1 LLTLSSDQLA
11 CLERL
16 EISTGE
22 PKVENYSKANIF
34 PDPVPS
40 DSLQR
45 TDKNPMAKHAAPDF
59 GTKLTVGNPAPDML
73 YGYNRLEAFT
83 DGQQT
88 QLISIG
94 NGRVAN
100 TQNLILP
107 FFVIEFKANGSEKPG
122 SLWGATNQCLDG
134 SASCVNIAER
144 LKHQLRQY
152 KSNKFELINS
162 TVFSI
167 AMSSTEAR
175 LYITWKHDELNY
187 YTRKINSFAL
197 QDLEHYVKFC
207 KYVQNI
213 IDWGRDKRLKDIRD
227 SLENPPRRR

>member
-1 LLTLSSDQLA
+1 
-11 CLERL
+11 
-16 EISTGE
+16 
-22 PKVENYSKANIF
+22 
-34 PDPVPS
+34 
-40 DSLQR
+40 
-45 TDKNPMAKHAAPDF
+45 MAKHAVPDF

-107 FFVIEFKANGSEKPG
+107 FFVIEFKASGSEKPV
-122 SLWGATNQCLDG
+122 SLWGAANQCLDG

-144 LKHQLRQY
+144 LNHQLRQY
-152 KSNKFELINS
+152 KSNQFELINS

-167 AMSSTEAR
+167 AMRGVTLYHVEA
-175 LYITWKHDELNY
+175 
-187 YTRKINSFAL
+187 
-197 QDLEHYVKFC
+197 
-207 KYVQNI
+207 
-213 IDWGRDKRLKDIRD
+213 
-227 SLENPPRRR
+227 